1 MNLIIDYGNTKA
13 KVGIFDHRELKQHYS
28 FEDELPFKKFLQA
41 TSADHLIV
49 SSVSI
54 DAAEVT
60 TWGKISGKKL
70 ILSHTSPLP
79 IVNLYATPATLGM
92 DRLAGVC
99 AAIQL
104 FPHEHTLVIDAGT
117 CIKYDF
123 IDKDKNYLGGA
134 ISPGLSM
141 RFKAVHTFTSRLP
154 MVAPTNDPQLI
165 GNSTE
170 TSIQSGVINGMVEE
184 IDGIILRYQEK
195 YPDLKVILSGGDG
208 AFFENKLKA
217 SIFAIP
223 NMVLIG
229 LNSILIYN
237 VDRS

>member
-1 MNLIIDYGNTKA
+1 ML
-13 KVGIFDHRELKQHYS
+13 
-28 FEDELPFKKFLQA
+28 
-41 TSADHLIV
+41 
-49 SSVSI
+49 
-54 DAAEVT
+54 
-60 TWGKISGKKL
+60 
-70 ILSHTSPLP
+70 
-79 IVNLYATPATLGM
+79 
-92 DRLAGVC
+92 
-99 AAIQL
+99 
-104 FPHEHTLVIDAGT
+104 
-117 CIKYDF
+117 
-123 IDKDKNYLGGA
+123 
-134 ISPGLSM
+134 
-141 RFKAVHTFTSRLP
+141 
-154 MVAPTNDPQLI
+154 APTNDPQLI

>member
-1 MNLIIDYGNTKA
+1 
-13 KVGIFDHRELKQHYS
+13 
-28 FEDELPFKKFLQA
+28 
-41 TSADHLIV
+41 
-49 SSVSI
+49 VSI
-54 DAAEVT
+54 DAEAVI
-60 TWGKISGKKL
+60 TWGKISGQKL
-70 ILSHTSPLP
+70 MLDHATSLP
-79 IVNLYATPATLGM
+79 ITNQYATPSTLGM

-99 AAIQL
+99 GATQL
-104 FPHEHTLVIDAGT
+104 FPDENTLVIDAGT
-117 CIKYDF
+117 CVKFDF
-123 IDKDKNYLGGA
+123 VDKHKNYLGGA

-141 RFKAVHTFTSRLP
+141 RFRAVHAFTSRLP
-154 MVAPTNDPQLI
+154 MLVPANDPELI

-184 IDGIILRYQEK
+184 IDGIIVRYQKK

-217 SIFAIP
+217 SIFASP
-223 NMVLIG
+223 NVVLIG